1 MDMND
6 HGYFCV
12 TSLPHSYLLSSTG
25 SWLCLVMGGRTELD
39 LHGNAL
45 RAKVVSNSGQEAP
58 VLVLFQGTMCSLIN
72 SIRQD
77 PGFI

>member
-1 MDMND
+1 MHMND

-12 TSLPHSYLLSSTG
+12 TSLPHSHLLSSTG
-25 SWLCLVMGGRTELD
+25 SWLCLVMGGRRELD

-58 VLVLFQGTMCSLIN
+58 ALALFPGTMCSLIN
-72 SIRQD
+72 STLQE
-77 PGFI
+77 PGFT